1 MSSLRP
7 PADSDATEL
16 LVTQLPESAPA
27 PGSGFAP
34 GTRLGRYRLEALL
47 GQGGMGEVYRA
58 EQLEPVRRTV
68 ALKLLRG
75 QRLEARHLAYFEVER
90 QLLAQMRHPAIAQI
104 YDAGATADGV
114 PFFAMEYSEGQPVTQ
129 FCRAQALSLR
139 ERLELFILIC
149 EGVQHAHQKGV
160 VHRDLKPGNL
170 LVDRID
176 GRAAPKIIDFGI
188 ATMTSRALST
198 PRERAGTPDYMSPE
212 QAEGDPA
219 SIDTRSDVYALGV
232 LLHELLVGARPGQ
245 AESDEARPLPSTHL
259 SALASDT
266 VLAQA
271 QGQGLSVTR
280 LQRVLHDELDW
291 VVAKAMQPERED
303 RYASVAELAAD
314 LRRFLSGEP
323 LLAVPPTRRY
333 RAGKF
338 FARHRTALVAA
349 ALVACALLAGLGLSL
364 YGLMQAREQR
374 ALAELRSRELE
385 RVAGFQQSMLEGIDI
400 EAMGNGLANGLREQ
414 LATRDPALRAAL
426 EDVLAQAS
434 SADVARRMID
444 RELLANAEAVIARDF
459 ADQPALANELRASIA
474 RVYAALGMSNE
485 AALRFGEVARFRAA
499 QSGEGNAATLEARLG
514 EAESLLSAAEVESA
528 NKVIARALPMAY
540 ALPAAHPTR
549 VGLEIA
555 QANVIAAQGDRER
568 AKGMLQAVYERLRQQ
583 AGERS
588 PVTLDA
594 LNAWADQQRAVG
606 DLADARANMEKLV
619 PLRMA
624 VQGAEH
630 KDTLAALTNLAVMR
644 MMTGE
649 KDGAV
654 TLQRQLVATQVRR
667 LGAEHPVALHAR
679 GTLASMLADSG
690 GAEEALQLGRDVLA
704 GRERVLGPE
713 HPQTLR
719 ARVNLATTYARL
731 EDFKAALPLE
741 RQVLDARRR
750 LLGPSHPDTLSVQ
763 INHAGTLLHDGQPQA
778 ALDQLGQALP
788 LARDV
793 LGLKHPQTQRAL
805 LIRADALMDIGAGR
819 DAIASYRELVD
830 ARRRLLGEDHP
841 ETLRAVW
848 SLVQA
853 HDDLGQ
859 HAESAALRT
868 RYLQPLLD
876 ADPDSLS
883 EPLAALAGAIREQRP
898 PSGHR

>member
-1 MSSLRP
+1 MPSRMP
-7 PADSDATEL
+7 PADSDATEV
-16 LVTQLPESAPA
+16 LVTQLSESAPV
-27 PGSGFAP
+27 PGTGVAP
-34 GTRLGRYRLEALL
+34 GTRLGRYRLETLL
-47 GQGGMGEVYRA
+47 GWGGMGEVYRA

-68 ALKLLRG
+68 AIKLLRG

-114 PFFAMEYSEGQPVTQ
+114 PFLAMEYSEGQPVTQ

-139 ERLELFILIC
+139 ERLQLFILIC
-149 EGVQHAHQKGV
+149 EGVQHAHHKGV
-160 VHRDLKPGNL
+160 IHRDLKPGNL

-188 ATMTSRALST
+188 ATMATRALSA
-198 PRERAGTPDYMSPE
+198 PQERAGTPDYMSPE
-212 QAEGDPA
+212 QAQGDPA
-219 SIDTRSDVYALGV
+219 AIDTRSDVYALGV
-232 LLHELLVGARPGQ
+232 LLHELLVGVRPGH
-245 AESDEARPLPSTHL
+245 ADEDRARPLPSTHL
-259 SALASDT
+259 SRLASGEA
-266 VLAQA
+266 LEQA
-271 QGQGLSVTR
+271 RGQGMNITR
-280 LQRVLHDELDW
+280 LQRVLQDELDW
-291 VVAKAMQPERED
+291 VVAKAMQPEREE

-314 LRRFLSGEP
+314 LRRFLGGEP
-323 LLAVPPTRRY
+323 LMAVPPTRRY
-333 RAGKF
+333 RATKF
-338 FARHRTALVAA
+338 FARHRTAFIAA
-349 ALVACALLAGLGLSL
+349 TLVACALLAGLGLSL

-400 EAMGNGLANGLREQ
+400 EAMGSGLANGLREQ
-414 LATRDPALRAAL
+414 LAGRDPALRATL
-426 EDVLAQAS
+426 EDLLAQTS
-434 SADVARRMID
+434 SSDVARRMID
-444 RELLANAEAVIARDF
+444 RELLANAEVAIARDF
-459 ADQPALANELRASIA
+459 AAQPALASGLRASIA
-474 RVYAALGMSNE
+474 RVYAALGLSKE
-485 AALRFGEVARFRAA
+485 AALRFRQVARFHAA
-499 QSGEGNAATLEARLG
+499 QSGQGDAATLDARLG
-514 EAESLLSAAEVESA
+514 EAENLLAAAEVEPA
-528 NKVIARALPMAY
+528 AKVITRALPMAY
-540 ALPAAHPTR
+540 ALPVDHPVR

-568 AKGMLQAVYERLRQQ
+568 AKGMLQTVYERLRQQ
-583 AGERS
+583 AGERN

-594 LNAWADQQRAVG
+594 LNVWADQQRAVG
-606 DLADARANMEKLV
+606 EIAEARINMEKLV

-630 KDTLAALTNLAVMR
+630 KDTLAALGNLAVMR

-649 KDGAV
+649 KEGAV

-690 GAEEALQLGRDVLA
+690 GAEEALLLGKEVIA

-719 ARVNLATTYARL
+719 ARVTLATTYARL
-731 EDFKAALPLE
+731 EDFKSALPLE
-741 RQVLDARRR
+741 KQVLHARRR
-750 LLGPSHPDTLSVQ
+750 LLGPNHPDTLSVQ

-778 ALDQLGQALP
+778 ALDQLSQALP

-805 LIRADALMDIGAGR
+805 LIRADALMDLGSGSE
-819 DAIASYRELVD
+819 AIAAYRDLVD

-853 HDDLGQ
+853 HEDLGRQ
-859 HAESAALRT
+859 AEAATLRT

-876 ADPDSLS
+876 ADPDALS